1 MENKII
7 FLVDD
12 DFDYLTITKTKLEKM
27 GFEVITAESQKDA
40 EEKIQDFRP
49 DLAILDLMMEK
60 EDSGFI
66 LSYQL
71 KKKYPGLPVIIA
83 TSVTAETGYS
93 FSLESED
100 EKRWIKAD
108 MYLDKGIR
116 TDQLHREIR
125 KLLERREN

>member
-1 MENKII
+1 MKNKKI

-12 DFDYLTITKTKLEKM
+12 DFDYLNITRSKLENM

-40 EEKIQDFRP
+40 EEKMGDIKADI
-49 DLAILDLMMEK
+49 AILDLMMEQ

-66 LSYQL
+66 LSYKL
-71 KKKYPGLPVIIA
+71 KQKYPEMPVIIA
-83 TSVTAETGYS
+83 TSVTAETGYT

-116 TDQLHREIR
+116 ADQLHREIK
-125 KLLERREN
+125 KLLERQ

>member
-1 MENKII
+1 MENKKI

-12 DFDYLTITKTKLEKM
+12 DFDYLTITQSKLENM
-27 GFEVITAESQKDA
+27 GFEVITAENQKDA
-40 EEKIQDFRP
+40 EEQMEDLKP
-49 DLAILDLMMEK
+49 DLAILDLMMEQ

-66 LSYQL
+66 LSYKL
-71 KKKYPGLPVIIA
+71 KKKYPDVPVIIA
-83 TSVTAETGYS
+83 TSVTAETGYT

-116 TDQLHREIR
+116 ADQLHREIR
-125 KLLERREN
+125 KLLERS